1 LTDECLDRLA
11 STVKNRRILQH
22 LILKM
27 SFRCI
32 AMLEF
37 VRTNQNP
44 KENGGAKR
52 RHSLWGF
59 MY

>member
-1 LTDECLDRLA
+1 
-11 STVKNRRILQH
+11 
-22 LILKM
+22 M

-59 MY
+59 TAVFDQTNQEIL